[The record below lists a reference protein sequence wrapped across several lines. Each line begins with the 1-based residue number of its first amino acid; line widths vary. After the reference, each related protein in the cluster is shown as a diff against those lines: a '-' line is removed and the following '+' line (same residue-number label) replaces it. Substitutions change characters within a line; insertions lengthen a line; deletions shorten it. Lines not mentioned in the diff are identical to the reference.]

1 MQRDVLRN
9 RKSLHFGIASRYA
22 CDVTRRR
29 VFALLTGVLL
39 LQLNLI
45 ASDLVCARHHESSTS
60 SGAMTQHG
68 AMPVAQ
74 SNAVTDVG
82 HERCQ
87 TPSRAGCCVAMGSCG
102 LNLGFSGER
111 PDGPPAIARLT
122 IATGAVPWRSSFAPA
137 PDPPPP
143 KA

>member
-1 MQRDVLRN
+1 MYRSSS
-9 RKSLHFGIASRYA
+9 SLHFGVASRYA
-22 CDVTRRR
+22 CDVTFRR
-29 VFALLTGVLL
+29 VFALITGVLL

-45 ASDLVCARHHESSTS
+45 ASDLVCARHHEARMPSS
-60 SGAMTQHG
+60 AMTQHA

-74 SNAVTDVG
+74 LSVTDVG

-87 TPSRAGCCVAMGSCG
+87 TPSRAGCCVAMASCG
-102 LNLGFSGER
+102 LNLGFSGGR
-111 PDGPPAIARLT
+111 PDGSPTIARLA